1 MSKKL
6 AFLHTVSTLTGLFNA
21 LAKEI
26 LPAGVEVFHIAD
38 EAVVKVVLAQ
48 GGLSPFVYR
57 RVSDDVAA
65 AEQAGA
71 NAVLFTCSSISP
83 CAETA
88 RLMVNIPVLKVD
100 EPMADKAISLGARI
114 GVVATAST
122 TLKPTTELVQM
133 RAALM
138 GKKIQVESVLCQEAY
153 SALWSGDME
162 THDRLLR
169 ETLHSLMS
177 RSDVI
182 MLAQAST
189 ARVLETIPA
198 TAQTVPILTSPRLAV
213 EQARDVLNKLAE

>member
-6 AFLHTVSTLTGLFNA
+6 AFLHTVSTLTELFNA

-38 EAVVKVVLAQ
+38 EAVVRVVLAQ

-71 NAVLFTCSSISP
+71 DAVLFTCSSISP

-114 GVVATAST
+114 GVVATAPT

-138 GKKIQVESVLCQEAY
+138 GKKIQTESVLCQEAY
-153 SALWSGDME
+153 TALWAGDMDA
-162 THDRLLR
+162 HDRLIR
-169 ETLHSLMS
+169 ETLHSLMA

-182 MLAQAST
+182 ILAQASM